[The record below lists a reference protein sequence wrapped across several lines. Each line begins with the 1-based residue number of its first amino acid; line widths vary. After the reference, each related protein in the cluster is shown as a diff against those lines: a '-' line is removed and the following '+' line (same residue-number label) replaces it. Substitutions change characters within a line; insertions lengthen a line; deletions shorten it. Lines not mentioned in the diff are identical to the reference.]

1 MRVLAA
7 TFADE
12 ATAERVLAELRERYS
27 LRPTDAEV
35 APLGTAGDE
44 SGGRAVLAGRFQEV
58 VVPEVERLIEGRGGA
73 VVAKVDED
81 KAEHPPERGAR

>member
-12 ATAERVLAELRERYS
+12 ATAERVLAELRERYR

-35 APLGTAGDE
+35 APLGTAGDD
-44 SGGRAVLAGRFQEV
+44 SGERVVLAGRFAEV

-73 VVAKVDED
+73 VVAEVDED
-81 KAEHPPERGAR
+81 KAEHPVQRGAG